1 MPLEIVPGSE
11 VQTQVGAAKIN
22 AQDFRAAALAKGS
35 VIAGAGEDVAK
46 LFNDVSTKLQD
57 IRNTKH
63 VVDADNA
70 INQFNQQAQENVL
83 KEPKPEGWSQS
94 YNAQFKAF
102 QDQYMAEHPEF
113 GPEVRNH
120 VQNML
125 ERSKVATDINIRTA
139 ANKRLL
145 SDTNES
151 IEYGMGTAVNS
162 LPREAA
168 TAKYMNGLML
178 LKEKGILDD
187 TQYNIRVQQAPKVI
201 GKGQFDQAVQRDPVE
216 AWKKLQAKDG
226 NGNATWLPEFTGQ
239 DRIGLENEGRA
250 KFYEKQRINENE
262 LNVQFAKTNMTD
274 QQKIDFVTKQA
285 EDLMVTQQ
293 YADLKIRAIKRADS
307 KLQAESYNAIEQLA
321 KRNIVYGNPNIEEDT
336 KNLSGLIGG
345 IEDNAKALKLQN
357 LITDLQKKSK
367 QPEVAA
373 EKKNIEENKRDI
385 IGAVRK
391 QVQQYGPILPQ
402 VVTEKESPNNG
413 LFNKISDWY
422 NTKEKDYTLADYQG
436 SFKQLETLY
445 QKDKISFEKLYG
457 VGVTPSMVSQNAL
470 YYQQDIEK
478 KINAWFDDP
487 ENKKNAGDINKGREY
502 LQSILQPYAMKA
514 TREALGLTTVEKQKK
529 AELIKD
535 FQAQVLGLPSMNKQ
549 TGNKQL
555 PTFTKMQQAID
566 AGLKSGDK
574 FIDGNTGLVRTMK

>member
-1 MPLEIVPGSE
+1 MPMEIVPGSE

-145 SDTNES
+145 SDTS
-151 IEYGMGTAVNS
+151 DAIETGMGRDVNS
-162 LPREAA
+162 LPRDAA

-201 GKGQFDQAVQRDPVE
+201 DMGQFKQGVTTDPIH
-216 AWKKLQAKDG
+216 
-226 NGNATWLPEFTGQ
+226 TWLSLQEKDSKGNYTSYTSLTGE
-239 DRIGLENEGRA
+239 DRDKVLTEARA
-250 KFYEKQRINENE
+250 KASEKQVNNGDKIQNEIRQTPGY
-262 LNVQFAKTNMTD
+262 LVDRK
-274 QQKIDFVTKQA
+274 KI
-285 EDLMVTQQ
+285 QQ
-293 YADLKIRAIKRADS
+293 YADNHEITQRRADGIINS
-307 KLQAESYNAIEQLA
+307 FRTQDARMEQAMFDQM
-321 KRNIVYGNPNIEEDT
+321 
-336 KNLSGLIGG
+336 
-345 IEDNAKALKLQN
+345 KA
-357 LITDLQKKSK
+357 
-367 QPEVAA
+367 
-373 EKKNIEENKRDI
+373 
-385 IGAVRK
+385 
-391 QVQQYGPILPQ
+391 Q
-402 VVTEKESPNNG
+402 VVTHDFKNDLWPSLFIGKMKDNASGLSPKLQTEFITFIDGYHKKESQPQVTQDNIVAAALKKQMLANYTQADRNDLITYPKVISIDKQTVEKHWFWPDVIKETPILVVPKDKLTADILVKMEKDPKTVEEYFG
-413 LFNKISDWY
+413 KGVKWENVKYAVNTWRSKDIAAIENFFDPKNTSRLDPDENTRFLNSLKAPRVLDQTVAALKGMTAPKIE
-422 NTKEKDYTLADYQG
+422 TEKPKEKDRVVITSEQE
-436 SFKQLETLY
+436 FNNLEKGTPFIY
-445 QKDKISFEKLYG
+445 NGKKG
-457 VGVTPSMVSQNAL
+457 V
-470 YYQQDIEK
+470 
-478 KINAWFDDP
+478 
-487 ENKKNAGDINKGREY
+487 KN
-502 LQSILQPYAMKA
+502 
-514 TREALGLTTVEKQKK
+514 
-529 AELIKD
+529 
-535 FQAQVLGLPSMNKQ
+535 
-549 TGNKQL
+549 
-555 PTFTKMQQAID
+555 
-566 AGLKSGDK
+566 
-574 FIDGNTGLVRTMK
+574 

>member
-1 MPLEIVPGSE
+1 M
-11 VQTQVGAAKIN
+11 
-22 AQDFRAAALAKGS
+22 
-35 VIAGAGEDVAK
+35 
-46 LFNDVSTKLQD
+46 
-57 IRNTKH
+57 
-63 VVDADNA
+63 AD
-70 INQFNQQAQENVL
+70 
-83 KEPKPEGWSQS
+83 
-94 YNAQFKAF
+94 
-102 QDQYMAEHPEF
+102 HPEF

-125 ERSKVATDINIRTA
+125 ERSKMATDINIRTA

-145 SDTNES
+145 SDTAEAT
-151 IEYGMGTAVNS
+151 EYGMSTAVNT
-162 LPREAA
+162 LPKDLA
-168 TAKYMNGLML
+168 TMKYMNGLALM
-178 LKEKGILDD
+178 KEKGILNDQ
-187 TQYNIRVQQAPKVI
+187 QYDLRVQQAPKVI

-321 KRNIVYGNPNIEEDT
+321 KRDIVYGNPNIEEDT

-367 QPEVAA
+367 QPEVTA
-373 EKKNIEENKRDI
+373 EKKNIEENRRDI
-385 IGAVRK
+385 IGAVKK

-422 NTKEKDYTLADYQG
+422 NSKEKDYTLADYQD

>member
-70 INQFNQQAQENVL
+70 INEFNQQAQENVL

-145 SDTNES
+145 SDTADAVET
-151 IEYGMGTAVNS
+151 GMSRDVNG
-162 LPREAA
+162 LPRDAA

-201 GKGQFDQAVQRDPVE
+201 DMGQFKQGVTTDPIH
-216 AWKKLQAKDG
+216 
-226 NGNATWLPEFTGQ
+226 TWLSLQEKDSKGNYVNYPSLTGE
-239 DRIGLENEGRA
+239 DRDKVLTEARA
-250 KFYEKQRINENE
+250 KASEKQVNNGDKIQNEIRQTPGY
-262 LNVQFAKTNMTD
+262 LVDRK
-274 QQKIDFVTKQA
+274 KI
-285 EDLMVTQQ
+285 QQ
-293 YADLKIRAIKRADS
+293 YANNNEITQRRADGIINS
-307 KLQAESYNAIEQLA
+307 FRTQDARMEQAMFDQM
-321 KRNIVYGNPNIEEDT
+321 
-336 KNLSGLIGG
+336 
-345 IEDNAKALKLQN
+345 KA
-357 LITDLQKKSK
+357 
-367 QPEVAA
+367 
-373 EKKNIEENKRDI
+373 
-385 IGAVRK
+385 
-391 QVQQYGPILPQ
+391 Q
-402 VVTEKESPNNG
+402 VVTHDFKNDLWPSLFIGKMKDNASGLSPKLQTEFITFIDGYHKKESQPQVTQDNIVAAALKKEMLANYSQSEKND
-413 LFNKISDWY
+413 LFNIPMVLSTKKEIVQKNKFWADVTKDIPILAEYKDKEQEVTIDKLKSSPELVEKYYGKGVKWDDVTFAVNKKRSSDIAAIENFFDPKNPNRLDPTE
-422 NTKEKDYTLADYQG
+422 NTKFLNTIKSKWALEQTVAALKGMTMPKVETEKPKEKDRVVITSEQE
-436 SFKQLETLY
+436 FNNLEKGTPFIY
-445 QKDKISFEKLYG
+445 NGKKG
-457 VGVTPSMVSQNAL
+457 V
-470 YYQQDIEK
+470 
-478 KINAWFDDP
+478 
-487 ENKKNAGDINKGREY
+487 KN
-502 LQSILQPYAMKA
+502 
-514 TREALGLTTVEKQKK
+514 
-529 AELIKD
+529 
-535 FQAQVLGLPSMNKQ
+535 
-549 TGNKQL
+549 
-555 PTFTKMQQAID
+555 
-566 AGLKSGDK
+566 
-574 FIDGNTGLVRTMK
+574 

>member
-1 MPLEIVPGSE
+1 MPMEIVPGSE

-145 SDTNES
+145 SDTADAVET
-151 IEYGMGTAVNS
+151 GMSRDVNS
-162 LPREAA
+162 LPRDAA

-201 GKGQFDQAVQRDPVE
+201 DMGQFKQGVTTDPIH
-216 AWKKLQAKDG
+216 
-226 NGNATWLPEFTGQ
+226 TWLSLQEKDSKGNYVNYPSLTGE
-239 DRIGLENEGRA
+239 DRDKILTEARA
-250 KFYEKQRINENE
+250 KASEKQVNNGDKIQNEIRQTPGY
-262 LNVQFAKTNMTD
+262 LVDRK
-274 QQKIDFVTKQA
+274 KI
-285 EDLMVTQQ
+285 QQ
-293 YADLKIRAIKRADS
+293 YANNNEITQRRADGIINS
-307 KLQAESYNAIEQLA
+307 FRTQDARMEQAMFDQM
-321 KRNIVYGNPNIEEDT
+321 
-336 KNLSGLIGG
+336 
-345 IEDNAKALKLQN
+345 KA
-357 LITDLQKKSK
+357 
-367 QPEVAA
+367 
-373 EKKNIEENKRDI
+373 
-385 IGAVRK
+385 
-391 QVQQYGPILPQ
+391 Q
-402 VVTEKESPNNG
+402 VVTHDFKNDLWPSLFIGKMKDNASGLSPKLQTEFITFIDGYHKKESQPQVTQDNIVAAALKKEMLANYSQSEKND
-413 LFNKISDWY
+413 LFNIPMVLSTKKEIVQKNKFWADVTKDIPILAEYKDKEQEVTIDKLKSSPELVEKYYGKGVKWDDVTFAVNKKRSSDIAAIENFFDPKNPNRLDPTE
-422 NTKEKDYTLADYQG
+422 NTKFLNTIKSKWALEQTVAALKGMTMPKVETEKPKEKDRVVITSEQE
-436 SFKQLETLY
+436 FNNLEKGTPFIY
-445 QKDKISFEKLYG
+445 NGKKG
-457 VGVTPSMVSQNAL
+457 V
-470 YYQQDIEK
+470 
-478 KINAWFDDP
+478 
-487 ENKKNAGDINKGREY
+487 KN
-502 LQSILQPYAMKA
+502 
-514 TREALGLTTVEKQKK
+514 
-529 AELIKD
+529 
-535 FQAQVLGLPSMNKQ
+535 
-549 TGNKQL
+549 
-555 PTFTKMQQAID
+555 
-566 AGLKSGDK
+566 
-574 FIDGNTGLVRTMK
+574 

>member
-1 MPLEIVPGSE
+1 MPMEIVPGSE

-145 SDTNES
+145 SDTADAVET
-151 IEYGMGTAVNS
+151 GMSRDVNS
-162 LPREAA
+162 LPRDAA

-201 GKGQFDQAVQRDPVE
+201 DMGQFKQGVTTDPIH
-216 AWKKLQAKDG
+216 
-226 NGNATWLPEFTGQ
+226 TWLSLQERDSKGNYTNYTSLTGE
-239 DRIGLENEGRA
+239 DRDKVLTEARA
-250 KFYEKQRINENE
+250 KASEKQVNNGDKIQNEIRQTPGY
-262 LNVQFAKTNMTD
+262 LVDRK
-274 QQKIDFVTKQA
+274 KI
-285 EDLMVTQQ
+285 QQ
-293 YADLKIRAIKRADS
+293 YADNHEITQRRADGIINS
-307 KLQAESYNAIEQLA
+307 FRTQDARMEQAMFDQM
-321 KRNIVYGNPNIEEDT
+321 
-336 KNLSGLIGG
+336 
-345 IEDNAKALKLQN
+345 KA
-357 LITDLQKKSK
+357 
-367 QPEVAA
+367 
-373 EKKNIEENKRDI
+373 
-385 IGAVRK
+385 
-391 QVQQYGPILPQ
+391 Q
-402 VVTEKESPNNG
+402 VVTHDFKNDLWPSLFIGKMKDNASGLSPKLQTEFITFIDGYHKKESQPQVTQDNIVAAALKKEMLANYSQSEKND
-413 LFNKISDWY
+413 LFNIPMVLSTKKEIVQKNKFWADVTKDIPILAEYKDKEQEVTIDKLKSSPELVEKYYGKGVKWDDVTFAVNKKRSSDIAAIENFFDPKNPNRLDPTE
-422 NTKEKDYTLADYQG
+422 NTKFLNTIKSKWALEQTVAALKGMTMPKVETEKPKEKDRVVITSEQE
-436 SFKQLETLY
+436 FNNLEKGTPFIY
-445 QKDKISFEKLYG
+445 NGKKG
-457 VGVTPSMVSQNAL
+457 V
-470 YYQQDIEK
+470 
-478 KINAWFDDP
+478 
-487 ENKKNAGDINKGREY
+487 KN
-502 LQSILQPYAMKA
+502 
-514 TREALGLTTVEKQKK
+514 
-529 AELIKD
+529 
-535 FQAQVLGLPSMNKQ
+535 
-549 TGNKQL
+549 
-555 PTFTKMQQAID
+555 
-566 AGLKSGDK
+566 
-574 FIDGNTGLVRTMK
+574 

>member
-145 SDTNES
+145 SDTADAVET
-151 IEYGMGTAVNS
+151 GMSRDVNS
-162 LPREAA
+162 LPRDAA

-201 GKGQFDQAVQRDPVE
+201 DMGQFKQGVTTDPIH
-216 AWKKLQAKDG
+216 
-226 NGNATWLPEFTGQ
+226 TWLSLQEKDSKGNYTNYTSLTGE
-239 DRIGLENEGRA
+239 DRDKVLTEARA
-250 KFYEKQRINENE
+250 KASEKQVNNGDKIQNEIRQTPGY
-262 LNVQFAKTNMTD
+262 LVDRK
-274 QQKIDFVTKQA
+274 KI
-285 EDLMVTQQ
+285 QQ
-293 YADLKIRAIKRADS
+293 YANNNEITQRRADGIINS
-307 KLQAESYNAIEQLA
+307 FRTQDARMEQAMFDQM
-321 KRNIVYGNPNIEEDT
+321 
-336 KNLSGLIGG
+336 
-345 IEDNAKALKLQN
+345 KA
-357 LITDLQKKSK
+357 
-367 QPEVAA
+367 
-373 EKKNIEENKRDI
+373 
-385 IGAVRK
+385 
-391 QVQQYGPILPQ
+391 Q
-402 VVTEKESPNNG
+402 VVTHDFKNDLWPSLFIGKMKDNASGLSPKLQTEFITFIDGYHKKESQPQVTQDNIVAAALKKEMLANYSQSEKND
-413 LFNKISDWY
+413 LFNIPMVLSTKKEIVQKNKFWADVTKDIPILAEYKDKEQEVTIDKLKSSPELVEKYYGKGVKWDDVTFAVNKKRSSDIAAIENFFDPKNPNRLDPTE
-422 NTKEKDYTLADYQG
+422 NTKFLNTIKSKWALEQTVSALKGMTMPKVETEKPKEKDRVVITSEQE
-436 SFKQLETLY
+436 FNNLEKGTPFIY
-445 QKDKISFEKLYG
+445 NGKKG
-457 VGVTPSMVSQNAL
+457 V
-470 YYQQDIEK
+470 
-478 KINAWFDDP
+478 
-487 ENKKNAGDINKGREY
+487 KN
-502 LQSILQPYAMKA
+502 
-514 TREALGLTTVEKQKK
+514 
-529 AELIKD
+529 
-535 FQAQVLGLPSMNKQ
+535 
-549 TGNKQL
+549 
-555 PTFTKMQQAID
+555 
-566 AGLKSGDK
+566 
-574 FIDGNTGLVRTMK
+574 

>member
-1 MPLEIVPGSE
+1 MPMEIVPGSE

-145 SDTNES
+145 SDTADAVET
-151 IEYGMGTAVNS
+151 GMSRDVNS
-162 LPREAA
+162 LPRDAA

-201 GKGQFDQAVQRDPVE
+201 DMGQFKQGVTTDPIH
-216 AWKKLQAKDG
+216 
-226 NGNATWLPEFTGQ
+226 TWLSLQEKDSKGNYVNYPSLTGE
-239 DRIGLENEGRA
+239 DRDKILTEARA
-250 KFYEKQRINENE
+250 KASEKQVNNGDKIQNEIRQTPGY
-262 LNVQFAKTNMTD
+262 LVDRK
-274 QQKIDFVTKQA
+274 KI
-285 EDLMVTQQ
+285 QQ
-293 YADLKIRAIKRADS
+293 YANNNEITQRRADGIINS
-307 KLQAESYNAIEQLA
+307 FRTQDARMEQAMFDQM
-321 KRNIVYGNPNIEEDT
+321 
-336 KNLSGLIGG
+336 
-345 IEDNAKALKLQN
+345 KA
-357 LITDLQKKSK
+357 
-367 QPEVAA
+367 
-373 EKKNIEENKRDI
+373 
-385 IGAVRK
+385 
-391 QVQQYGPILPQ
+391 Q
-402 VVTEKESPNNG
+402 VVTHDFKNDLWPSLFIGKMKDNASGLSPKLQTEFITFIDGYHKKESQPQVTQDNIVAAALKKEMLANYSQSEKND
-413 LFNKISDWY
+413 LFNIPMVLSTKKEIVQKNKFWADVTKDIPILAEYKDKEQEVTIDKLKSSPELVEKYYGKGVKWDDVTFAVNKKRSSDIAAIENFFDPKNPNRLDPTE
-422 NTKEKDYTLADYQG
+422 NTKFLNTIKSKWALEQTVSALKGMTMPKVETEKPKEKDRVVITSEQE
-436 SFKQLETLY
+436 FNNLEKGTPFIY
-445 QKDKISFEKLYG
+445 NGKKG
-457 VGVTPSMVSQNAL
+457 V
-470 YYQQDIEK
+470 
-478 KINAWFDDP
+478 
-487 ENKKNAGDINKGREY
+487 KN
-502 LQSILQPYAMKA
+502 
-514 TREALGLTTVEKQKK
+514 
-529 AELIKD
+529 
-535 FQAQVLGLPSMNKQ
+535 
-549 TGNKQL
+549 
-555 PTFTKMQQAID
+555 
-566 AGLKSGDK
+566 
-574 FIDGNTGLVRTMK
+574 

>member
-145 SDTNES
+145 SDTADAVET
-151 IEYGMGTAVNS
+151 GMSRDVNS
-162 LPREAA
+162 LPRDAA

-201 GKGQFDQAVQRDPVE
+201 DMGQFKQGVTTDPIH
-216 AWKKLQAKDG
+216 
-226 NGNATWLPEFTGQ
+226 TWLSLQEKDSKGNYVNYPSLTGE
-239 DRIGLENEGRA
+239 DRDKILTEARA
-250 KFYEKQRINENE
+250 KASEKQVNNGDKIQNEIRQTPGY
-262 LNVQFAKTNMTD
+262 LVDRK
-274 QQKIDFVTKQA
+274 KI
-285 EDLMVTQQ
+285 QQ
-293 YADLKIRAIKRADS
+293 YADNHEITQRRADGIINS
-307 KLQAESYNAIEQLA
+307 FRTQDARMEQAMFDQM
-321 KRNIVYGNPNIEEDT
+321 
-336 KNLSGLIGG
+336 
-345 IEDNAKALKLQN
+345 KA
-357 LITDLQKKSK
+357 
-367 QPEVAA
+367 
-373 EKKNIEENKRDI
+373 
-385 IGAVRK
+385 
-391 QVQQYGPILPQ
+391 Q
-402 VVTEKESPNNG
+402 VVTHDFKNDLWPSLFIGKMKDNASGLSPKLQTEFITFIDGYHKKESQPQVTQDNIVAAALKKEMLANYSQSEKND
-413 LFNKISDWY
+413 LFNIPMVLSTKKEIVQKNKFWADVTKDIPILAEYKDKEQEVTIDKLKSSPELVEKYYGKGVKWDDVTFAVNKKRSSDIAAIENFFDPKNPNRLDPTE
-422 NTKEKDYTLADYQG
+422 NTKFLNTIKSKWALEQTVAALKGMTMPKVETEKPKEKDRVVITSEQE
-436 SFKQLETLY
+436 FNNLEKGTPFIY
-445 QKDKISFEKLYG
+445 NGKKG
-457 VGVTPSMVSQNAL
+457 V
-470 YYQQDIEK
+470 
-478 KINAWFDDP
+478 
-487 ENKKNAGDINKGREY
+487 KN
-502 LQSILQPYAMKA
+502 
-514 TREALGLTTVEKQKK
+514 
-529 AELIKD
+529 
-535 FQAQVLGLPSMNKQ
+535 
-549 TGNKQL
+549 
-555 PTFTKMQQAID
+555 
-566 AGLKSGDK
+566 
-574 FIDGNTGLVRTMK
+574 

>member
-46 LFNDVSTKLQD
+46 LFNEVSTKLQD

-145 SDTNES
+145 SDTADAVET
-151 IEYGMGTAVNS
+151 GMSRDVNS
-162 LPREAA
+162 LPRDAA

-201 GKGQFDQAVQRDPVE
+201 DMGQFKQGVTTDPIH
-216 AWKKLQAKDG
+216 
-226 NGNATWLPEFTGQ
+226 TWLSLQEKDSKGNYTNYTSLTGE
-239 DRIGLENEGRA
+239 DRDKVLTEARA
-250 KFYEKQRINENE
+250 KASEKQVNNGDKIQNEIRQTPGY
-262 LNVQFAKTNMTD
+262 LVDRK
-274 QQKIDFVTKQA
+274 KI
-285 EDLMVTQQ
+285 QQ
-293 YADLKIRAIKRADS
+293 YANNNEITQRRADGIINS
-307 KLQAESYNAIEQLA
+307 FRTQDARMEQAMFDQM
-321 KRNIVYGNPNIEEDT
+321 
-336 KNLSGLIGG
+336 
-345 IEDNAKALKLQN
+345 KA
-357 LITDLQKKSK
+357 
-367 QPEVAA
+367 
-373 EKKNIEENKRDI
+373 
-385 IGAVRK
+385 
-391 QVQQYGPILPQ
+391 Q
-402 VVTEKESPNNG
+402 VVTHDFKNDLWPSLFIGKMKDNASGLSPKLQTEFITFIDGYHKKESQPQVTQDNIVAAALKKEMLANYSQSEKND
-413 LFNKISDWY
+413 LFNIPMVLSTKKEIVQKNKFWADVTKDIPILAEYKDKEQEVTIDKLKSSPELVEKYYGKGVKWDDVTFAVNKKRSSDIAAIENFFDPKNPNRLDPTE
-422 NTKEKDYTLADYQG
+422 NTKFLNTIKSKWALEQTVSALKGMTMPKVETEKPKEKDRVVITSEQE
-436 SFKQLETLY
+436 FNNLEKGTPFIY
-445 QKDKISFEKLYG
+445 NGKKG
-457 VGVTPSMVSQNAL
+457 V
-470 YYQQDIEK
+470 
-478 KINAWFDDP
+478 
-487 ENKKNAGDINKGREY
+487 KN
-502 LQSILQPYAMKA
+502 
-514 TREALGLTTVEKQKK
+514 
-529 AELIKD
+529 
-535 FQAQVLGLPSMNKQ
+535 
-549 TGNKQL
+549 
-555 PTFTKMQQAID
+555 
-566 AGLKSGDK
+566 
-574 FIDGNTGLVRTMK
+574 

>member
-35 VIAGAGEDVAK
+35 VVAGAGEDVAK

-145 SDTNES
+145 SDTADAVET
-151 IEYGMGTAVNS
+151 GMSRDVNS
-162 LPREAA
+162 LPRDAA

-201 GKGQFDQAVQRDPVE
+201 DMGQFKQGVTTDPIH
-216 AWKKLQAKDG
+216 
-226 NGNATWLPEFTGQ
+226 TWLSLQEKDSKGNYTNYTSLTGE
-239 DRIGLENEGRA
+239 DRDKVLTEARA
-250 KFYEKQRINENE
+250 KASEKQVNNGDKIQNEIRQTPGY
-262 LNVQFAKTNMTD
+262 LVDRK
-274 QQKIDFVTKQA
+274 KI
-285 EDLMVTQQ
+285 QQ
-293 YADLKIRAIKRADS
+293 YANNNEITQRRADGIINS
-307 KLQAESYNAIEQLA
+307 FRTQDARMEQAMFDQM
-321 KRNIVYGNPNIEEDT
+321 
-336 KNLSGLIGG
+336 
-345 IEDNAKALKLQN
+345 KA
-357 LITDLQKKSK
+357 
-367 QPEVAA
+367 
-373 EKKNIEENKRDI
+373 
-385 IGAVRK
+385 
-391 QVQQYGPILPQ
+391 Q
-402 VVTEKESPNNG
+402 VVTHDFKNDLWPSLFIGKMKDNASGLSPKLQTEFITFIDGYHKKESQPQVTQDNIVAAALKKEMLANYSQSEKND
-413 LFNKISDWY
+413 LFNIPMVLSTKKEIVQKNKFWADVTKDIPILAEYKDKEQEVTIDKLKSSPELVEKYYGKGVKWDDVTFAVNKKRSSDIAAIENFFDPKNPNRLDPTE
-422 NTKEKDYTLADYQG
+422 NTKFLNTIKSKWALEQTVAALKGMTMPKVETEKPKEKDRVVITSEQE
-436 SFKQLETLY
+436 FNNLEKGTPFIY
-445 QKDKISFEKLYG
+445 NGKKG
-457 VGVTPSMVSQNAL
+457 V
-470 YYQQDIEK
+470 
-478 KINAWFDDP
+478 
-487 ENKKNAGDINKGREY
+487 KN
-502 LQSILQPYAMKA
+502 
-514 TREALGLTTVEKQKK
+514 
-529 AELIKD
+529 
-535 FQAQVLGLPSMNKQ
+535 
-549 TGNKQL
+549 
-555 PTFTKMQQAID
+555 
-566 AGLKSGDK
+566 
-574 FIDGNTGLVRTMK
+574 

>member
-145 SDTNES
+145 SDTADAVET
-151 IEYGMGTAVNS
+151 GMSRDVNS
-162 LPREAA
+162 LPRDAA

-201 GKGQFDQAVQRDPVE
+201 DMGQFKQGVTTDPIH
-216 AWKKLQAKDG
+216 
-226 NGNATWLPEFTGQ
+226 TWLSLQEKDSKGNYVNYPSLTGE
-239 DRIGLENEGRA
+239 DRDKVLTEARA
-250 KFYEKQRINENE
+250 KASEKQVNNGDKIQNEIRQTPGY
-262 LNVQFAKTNMTD
+262 LVDRK
-274 QQKIDFVTKQA
+274 KI
-285 EDLMVTQQ
+285 QQ
-293 YADLKIRAIKRADS
+293 YANNNEITQRRADGIINS
-307 KLQAESYNAIEQLA
+307 FRTQDARMEQAMFDQM
-321 KRNIVYGNPNIEEDT
+321 
-336 KNLSGLIGG
+336 
-345 IEDNAKALKLQN
+345 KA
-357 LITDLQKKSK
+357 
-367 QPEVAA
+367 
-373 EKKNIEENKRDI
+373 
-385 IGAVRK
+385 
-391 QVQQYGPILPQ
+391 Q
-402 VVTEKESPNNG
+402 VVTHDFKNDLWPSLFIGKMKDNASGLSPKLQTEFITFIDGYHKKESQPQVTQDNIVAAALKKEMLANYSQSEKND
-413 LFNKISDWY
+413 LFNIPMVLSTKKEIVQKNKFWADVTKDIPILAEYKDKEQEVTIDKLKSSPELVEKYYGKGVKWDDVTFAVNKKRSSDIAAIENFFDPKNPNRLDPTE
-422 NTKEKDYTLADYQG
+422 NTKFLNTIKSKWALEQTVAALKGMTMPKVETEKPKEKDRVVITSEQE
-436 SFKQLETLY
+436 FNNLEKGTPFIY
-445 QKDKISFEKLYG
+445 NGKKG
-457 VGVTPSMVSQNAL
+457 V
-470 YYQQDIEK
+470 
-478 KINAWFDDP
+478 
-487 ENKKNAGDINKGREY
+487 KN
-502 LQSILQPYAMKA
+502 
-514 TREALGLTTVEKQKK
+514 
-529 AELIKD
+529 
-535 FQAQVLGLPSMNKQ
+535 
-549 TGNKQL
+549 
-555 PTFTKMQQAID
+555 
-566 AGLKSGDK
+566 
-574 FIDGNTGLVRTMK
+574 

>member
-1 MPLEIVPGSE
+1 MPMEIVPGSE

-145 SDTNES
+145 SDTADAVET
-151 IEYGMGTAVNS
+151 GMSRDVNS
-162 LPREAA
+162 LPRDAA

-201 GKGQFDQAVQRDPVE
+201 DMGQFKQGVTTDPIH
-216 AWKKLQAKDG
+216 
-226 NGNATWLPEFTGQ
+226 TWLSLQEKDSKGNYTNYTSLTGE
-239 DRIGLENEGRA
+239 DRDKVLTEARA
-250 KFYEKQRINENE
+250 KASEKQVNNGDKIQNEIRQTPGY
-262 LNVQFAKTNMTD
+262 LVDRK
-274 QQKIDFVTKQA
+274 KI
-285 EDLMVTQQ
+285 QQ
-293 YADLKIRAIKRADS
+293 YANNNEITQRRADGIINS
-307 KLQAESYNAIEQLA
+307 FRTQDARMEQAMFDQM
-321 KRNIVYGNPNIEEDT
+321 
-336 KNLSGLIGG
+336 
-345 IEDNAKALKLQN
+345 KA
-357 LITDLQKKSK
+357 
-367 QPEVAA
+367 
-373 EKKNIEENKRDI
+373 
-385 IGAVRK
+385 
-391 QVQQYGPILPQ
+391 Q
-402 VVTEKESPNNG
+402 VVTHDFKNDLWPSLFIGKMKDNASGLSPKLQTEFITFIDGYHKKESQPQVTQDNIVAAALKKEMLANYSQSEKND
-413 LFNKISDWY
+413 LFNIPMVLSTKKEIVQKNKFWADVTKDIPILAEYKDKEQEVTIDKLKSSPELVEKYYGKGVKWDDVTFAVNKKRSSDIAAIENFFDPKNPNRLDPTE
-422 NTKEKDYTLADYQG
+422 NTKFLNTIKSKWALEQTVAALKGMTMPKVETEKPKEKDRVVITSEQE
-436 SFKQLETLY
+436 FNNLEKGTPFIY
-445 QKDKISFEKLYG
+445 NGKKG
-457 VGVTPSMVSQNAL
+457 V
-470 YYQQDIEK
+470 
-478 KINAWFDDP
+478 
-487 ENKKNAGDINKGREY
+487 KN
-502 LQSILQPYAMKA
+502 
-514 TREALGLTTVEKQKK
+514 
-529 AELIKD
+529 
-535 FQAQVLGLPSMNKQ
+535 
-549 TGNKQL
+549 
-555 PTFTKMQQAID
+555 
-566 AGLKSGDK
+566 
-574 FIDGNTGLVRTMK
+574 

>member
-1 MPLEIVPGSE
+1 MPMEIVPGSE

-145 SDTNES
+145 SDTADAVET
-151 IEYGMGTAVNS
+151 GMSRDVNS
-162 LPREAA
+162 LPRDAA

-201 GKGQFDQAVQRDPVE
+201 DMGQFKQGVTTDPIH
-216 AWKKLQAKDG
+216 
-226 NGNATWLPEFTGQ
+226 TWLSLQEKDSKGNYTNYTSLTGE
-239 DRIGLENEGRA
+239 DRDKVLTEARA
-250 KFYEKQRINENE
+250 KASEKQVNNGEKIQNEIRQTPGY
-262 LNVQFAKTNMTD
+262 LVDRK
-274 QQKIDFVTKQA
+274 KI
-285 EDLMVTQQ
+285 QQ
-293 YADLKIRAIKRADS
+293 YANNNEITQRRADGIINS
-307 KLQAESYNAIEQLA
+307 FRTQDARMEQAMFDQM
-321 KRNIVYGNPNIEEDT
+321 
-336 KNLSGLIGG
+336 
-345 IEDNAKALKLQN
+345 KA
-357 LITDLQKKSK
+357 
-367 QPEVAA
+367 
-373 EKKNIEENKRDI
+373 
-385 IGAVRK
+385 
-391 QVQQYGPILPQ
+391 Q
-402 VVTEKESPNNG
+402 VVTHDFKNDLWPSLFIGKMKDNASGLSPKLQTEFITFIDGYHKKESQPQVTQDNIVAAALKKEMLANYSQSEKND
-413 LFNKISDWY
+413 LFNIPMVLSTKKEIVQKNKFWADVTKDIPILAEYKDKEQEVTIDKLKSSPELVEKYYGKGVKWDDVTFAVNKKRSSDIAAIENFFDPKNPNRLDPTE
-422 NTKEKDYTLADYQG
+422 NTKFLNTIKSKWALEQTVAALKGMTMPKVETEKPKEKDRVVITSEQE
-436 SFKQLETLY
+436 FNNLEKGTPFIY
-445 QKDKISFEKLYG
+445 NGKKG
-457 VGVTPSMVSQNAL
+457 V
-470 YYQQDIEK
+470 
-478 KINAWFDDP
+478 
-487 ENKKNAGDINKGREY
+487 KN
-502 LQSILQPYAMKA
+502 
-514 TREALGLTTVEKQKK
+514 
-529 AELIKD
+529 
-535 FQAQVLGLPSMNKQ
+535 
-549 TGNKQL
+549 
-555 PTFTKMQQAID
+555 
-566 AGLKSGDK
+566 
-574 FIDGNTGLVRTMK
+574 

>member
-145 SDTNES
+145 SDTADAVET
-151 IEYGMGTAVNS
+151 GMSRDVNS
-162 LPREAA
+162 LPRDAA

-201 GKGQFDQAVQRDPVE
+201 DMGQFKQGVTTDPIH
-216 AWKKLQAKDG
+216 
-226 NGNATWLPEFTGQ
+226 TWLSLQEKDSKGNYVNYPSLTGE
-239 DRIGLENEGRA
+239 DRDKILTEARA
-250 KFYEKQRINENE
+250 KASEKQVNNGDKIQNEIRQTPGY
-262 LNVQFAKTNMTD
+262 LVDRK
-274 QQKIDFVTKQA
+274 KI
-285 EDLMVTQQ
+285 QQ
-293 YADLKIRAIKRADS
+293 YANNNEITQRRADGIINS
-307 KLQAESYNAIEQLA
+307 FRTQDARMEQAMFDQM
-321 KRNIVYGNPNIEEDT
+321 
-336 KNLSGLIGG
+336 
-345 IEDNAKALKLQN
+345 KA
-357 LITDLQKKSK
+357 
-367 QPEVAA
+367 
-373 EKKNIEENKRDI
+373 
-385 IGAVRK
+385 
-391 QVQQYGPILPQ
+391 Q
-402 VVTEKESPNNG
+402 VVTHDFKNDLWPSLFIGKMKDNASGLSPKLQTEFITFIDGYHKKESQPQVTQDNIVAAALKKEMLANYSQSEKND
-413 LFNKISDWY
+413 LFNIPMVLSTKKEIVQKNKFWADVTKDIPILAEYKDKEQEVTIDKLKSSPELVEKYYGKGVKWDDVTFAVNKKRSSDIAAIENFFDPKNPNRLDPTE
-422 NTKEKDYTLADYQG
+422 NTKFLNTIKSKWALEQTVSALKGMTMPKVETEKPKEKDRVVITSEQE
-436 SFKQLETLY
+436 FNNLEKGTPFIY
-445 QKDKISFEKLYG
+445 NGKKG
-457 VGVTPSMVSQNAL
+457 V
-470 YYQQDIEK
+470 
-478 KINAWFDDP
+478 
-487 ENKKNAGDINKGREY
+487 KN
-502 LQSILQPYAMKA
+502 
-514 TREALGLTTVEKQKK
+514 
-529 AELIKD
+529 
-535 FQAQVLGLPSMNKQ
+535 
-549 TGNKQL
+549 
-555 PTFTKMQQAID
+555 
-566 AGLKSGDK
+566 
-574 FIDGNTGLVRTMK
+574 

>member
-1 MPLEIVPGSE
+1 MPMEIVPGSE

-145 SDTNES
+145 SDTADAVET
-151 IEYGMGTAVNS
+151 GMSRDVNS
-162 LPREAA
+162 LPRDAA

-201 GKGQFDQAVQRDPVE
+201 DMGQFKQGVTTDPIH
-216 AWKKLQAKDG
+216 
-226 NGNATWLPEFTGQ
+226 TWLSLQEKDSKGNYTNYTSLTGE
-239 DRIGLENEGRA
+239 DRDKVLTEARA
-250 KFYEKQRINENE
+250 KASEKQVNNGDKIQNEIRQTPGY
-262 LNVQFAKTNMTD
+262 LVDRK
-274 QQKIDFVTKQA
+274 KI
-285 EDLMVTQQ
+285 QQ
-293 YADLKIRAIKRADS
+293 YADNHEITQRRADGIINS
-307 KLQAESYNAIEQLA
+307 FRTQDARMEQAMFDQM
-321 KRNIVYGNPNIEEDT
+321 
-336 KNLSGLIGG
+336 
-345 IEDNAKALKLQN
+345 KA
-357 LITDLQKKSK
+357 
-367 QPEVAA
+367 
-373 EKKNIEENKRDI
+373 
-385 IGAVRK
+385 
-391 QVQQYGPILPQ
+391 Q
-402 VVTEKESPNNG
+402 VVTHDFKNDLWPSLFIGKMKDNASGLSPKLQTEFITFIDGYHKKESQPQVTQDNIVAAALKKEMLANYSQSEKND
-413 LFNKISDWY
+413 LFNIPMVLSTKKEIVQKNKFWADVTKDIPILAEYKDKEQEVTIDKLKSSPELVEKYYGKGVKWDDVTFAVNKKRSSDIAAIENFFDPKNPNRLDPTE
-422 NTKEKDYTLADYQG
+422 NTKFLNTIKSKWALEQTVSALKGMTMPKVETEKPKEKDRVVITSEQE
-436 SFKQLETLY
+436 FNNLEKGTPFIY
-445 QKDKISFEKLYG
+445 NGKKG
-457 VGVTPSMVSQNAL
+457 V
-470 YYQQDIEK
+470 
-478 KINAWFDDP
+478 
-487 ENKKNAGDINKGREY
+487 KN
-502 LQSILQPYAMKA
+502 
-514 TREALGLTTVEKQKK
+514 
-529 AELIKD
+529 
-535 FQAQVLGLPSMNKQ
+535 
-549 TGNKQL
+549 
-555 PTFTKMQQAID
+555 
-566 AGLKSGDK
+566 
-574 FIDGNTGLVRTMK
+574 

>member
-70 INQFNQQAQENVL
+70 INEFNQQAQENVL

-145 SDTNES
+145 SDTADAVET
-151 IEYGMGTAVNS
+151 GMSRDVNS
-162 LPREAA
+162 LPRDAA

-201 GKGQFDQAVQRDPVE
+201 DMGQFKQGVTTDPIH
-216 AWKKLQAKDG
+216 
-226 NGNATWLPEFTGQ
+226 TWLSLQEKDSKGNYVNYPSLTGE
-239 DRIGLENEGRA
+239 DRDKVLTEARA
-250 KFYEKQRINENE
+250 KASEKQVNNGDKIQNEIRQTPGY
-262 LNVQFAKTNMTD
+262 LVDRK
-274 QQKIDFVTKQA
+274 KI
-285 EDLMVTQQ
+285 QQ
-293 YADLKIRAIKRADS
+293 YANNNEITQRRADGIINS
-307 KLQAESYNAIEQLA
+307 FRTQDARMEQAMFDQM
-321 KRNIVYGNPNIEEDT
+321 
-336 KNLSGLIGG
+336 
-345 IEDNAKALKLQN
+345 KA
-357 LITDLQKKSK
+357 
-367 QPEVAA
+367 
-373 EKKNIEENKRDI
+373 
-385 IGAVRK
+385 
-391 QVQQYGPILPQ
+391 Q
-402 VVTEKESPNNG
+402 VVTHDFKNDLWPSLFIGKMKDNASGLSPKLQTEFITFIDGYHKKESQPQVTQDNIVAAALKKEMLANYSQSEKND
-413 LFNKISDWY
+413 LFNIPMVLSTKKEIVQKNKFWADVTKDIPILAEYKDKEQEVTIDKLKSSPELVEKYYGKGVKWDDVTFAVNKKRSSDIAAIENFFDPKNPNRLDPTE
-422 NTKEKDYTLADYQG
+422 NTKFLNTIKSKWALEQTVAALKGMTMPKVETEKPKEKDRVVITSEQE
-436 SFKQLETLY
+436 FNNLEKGTPFIY
-445 QKDKISFEKLYG
+445 NGKKG
-457 VGVTPSMVSQNAL
+457 V
-470 YYQQDIEK
+470 
-478 KINAWFDDP
+478 
-487 ENKKNAGDINKGREY
+487 KN
-502 LQSILQPYAMKA
+502 
-514 TREALGLTTVEKQKK
+514 
-529 AELIKD
+529 
-535 FQAQVLGLPSMNKQ
+535 
-549 TGNKQL
+549 
-555 PTFTKMQQAID
+555 
-566 AGLKSGDK
+566 
-574 FIDGNTGLVRTMK
+574 

>member
-145 SDTNES
+145 SDTADAVET
-151 IEYGMGTAVNS
+151 GMSRDVNS
-162 LPREAA
+162 LPRDAA

-201 GKGQFDQAVQRDPVE
+201 DMGQFKQGVTTDPIH
-216 AWKKLQAKDG
+216 
-226 NGNATWLPEFTGQ
+226 TWLSLQEKDSKGNYTNYTSLTGE
-239 DRIGLENEGRA
+239 DRDKVLTEARA
-250 KFYEKQRINENE
+250 KASEKQVNNGDKIQNEIRQTPGY
-262 LNVQFAKTNMTD
+262 LVDRK
-274 QQKIDFVTKQA
+274 KI
-285 EDLMVTQQ
+285 QQ
-293 YADLKIRAIKRADS
+293 YADNHEITQRRADGIINS
-307 KLQAESYNAIEQLA
+307 FRTQDARMEQAMFDQM
-321 KRNIVYGNPNIEEDT
+321 
-336 KNLSGLIGG
+336 
-345 IEDNAKALKLQN
+345 KA
-357 LITDLQKKSK
+357 
-367 QPEVAA
+367 
-373 EKKNIEENKRDI
+373 
-385 IGAVRK
+385 
-391 QVQQYGPILPQ
+391 Q
-402 VVTEKESPNNG
+402 VVTHDFKNDLWPSLFIGKMKDNASGLSPKLQTEFITFIDGYHKKESQPQVTQDNIVAAALKKEMLANYSQSEKND
-413 LFNKISDWY
+413 LFNIPMVLSTKKEIVQKNKFWADVTKDIPILAEYKDKEQEVTIDKLKSSPELVEKYYGKGVKWDDVTFAVNKKRSSDIAAIENFFDPKNPNRLDPTE
-422 NTKEKDYTLADYQG
+422 NTKFLNTIKSKWALEQTVSALKGMTMPKVETEKPKEKDRVVITSEQE
-436 SFKQLETLY
+436 FNNLEKGTPFIY
-445 QKDKISFEKLYG
+445 NGKKG
-457 VGVTPSMVSQNAL
+457 V
-470 YYQQDIEK
+470 
-478 KINAWFDDP
+478 
-487 ENKKNAGDINKGREY
+487 KN
-502 LQSILQPYAMKA
+502 
-514 TREALGLTTVEKQKK
+514 
-529 AELIKD
+529 
-535 FQAQVLGLPSMNKQ
+535 
-549 TGNKQL
+549 
-555 PTFTKMQQAID
+555 
-566 AGLKSGDK
+566 
-574 FIDGNTGLVRTMK
+574 

>member
-1 MPLEIVPGSE
+1 MPMEIVPGSE

-145 SDTNES
+145 SDTADAVET
-151 IEYGMGTAVNS
+151 GMSRDVNS
-162 LPREAA
+162 LPRDAA

-201 GKGQFDQAVQRDPVE
+201 DMGQFKQGVTTDPIH
-216 AWKKLQAKDG
+216 
-226 NGNATWLPEFTGQ
+226 TWLSLQEKDSKGNYVNYPSLTGE
-239 DRIGLENEGRA
+239 DRDKVLTEARA
-250 KFYEKQRINENE
+250 KASEKQVNNGDKIQNEIRQTPGY
-262 LNVQFAKTNMTD
+262 LVDRK
-274 QQKIDFVTKQA
+274 KI
-285 EDLMVTQQ
+285 QQ
-293 YADLKIRAIKRADS
+293 YANNNEITQRRADGIINS
-307 KLQAESYNAIEQLA
+307 FRTQDARMEQAMFDQM
-321 KRNIVYGNPNIEEDT
+321 
-336 KNLSGLIGG
+336 
-345 IEDNAKALKLQN
+345 KA
-357 LITDLQKKSK
+357 
-367 QPEVAA
+367 
-373 EKKNIEENKRDI
+373 
-385 IGAVRK
+385 
-391 QVQQYGPILPQ
+391 Q
-402 VVTEKESPNNG
+402 VVTHDFKNDLWPSLFIGKMKDNASGLSPKLQTEFITFIDGYHKKESQPQVTQDNIVAAALKKEMLANYSQSEKND
-413 LFNKISDWY
+413 LFNIPMVLSTKKEIVQKNKFWADVTKDIPILAEYKDKEQEVTIDKLKSSPELVEKYYGKGVKWDDVTFAVNKKRSSDIAAIENFFDPKNPNRLDPTE
-422 NTKEKDYTLADYQG
+422 NTKFLNTIKSKWALEQTVAALKGMTMPKVETEKPKEKDRVVITSEQE
-436 SFKQLETLY
+436 FNNLEKGTPFIY
-445 QKDKISFEKLYG
+445 NGKKG
-457 VGVTPSMVSQNAL
+457 V
-470 YYQQDIEK
+470 
-478 KINAWFDDP
+478 
-487 ENKKNAGDINKGREY
+487 KN
-502 LQSILQPYAMKA
+502 
-514 TREALGLTTVEKQKK
+514 
-529 AELIKD
+529 
-535 FQAQVLGLPSMNKQ
+535 
-549 TGNKQL
+549 
-555 PTFTKMQQAID
+555 
-566 AGLKSGDK
+566 
-574 FIDGNTGLVRTMK
+574 

>member
-46 LFNDVSTKLQD
+46 LFNEVSTKLQD

-145 SDTNES
+145 SDTADAVET
-151 IEYGMGTAVNS
+151 GMSRDVNS
-162 LPREAA
+162 LPRDAA

-201 GKGQFDQAVQRDPVE
+201 DMGQFKQGVTTDPIH
-216 AWKKLQAKDG
+216 
-226 NGNATWLPEFTGQ
+226 TWLSLQEKDSKGNYVNYPSLTGE
-239 DRIGLENEGRA
+239 DRDKILTEARA
-250 KFYEKQRINENE
+250 KASEKQVNNGDKIQNEIRQTPGY
-262 LNVQFAKTNMTD
+262 LVDRK
-274 QQKIDFVTKQA
+274 KI
-285 EDLMVTQQ
+285 QQ
-293 YADLKIRAIKRADS
+293 YANNNEITQRRADGIINS
-307 KLQAESYNAIEQLA
+307 FRTQDARMEQAMFDQM
-321 KRNIVYGNPNIEEDT
+321 
-336 KNLSGLIGG
+336 
-345 IEDNAKALKLQN
+345 KA
-357 LITDLQKKSK
+357 
-367 QPEVAA
+367 
-373 EKKNIEENKRDI
+373 
-385 IGAVRK
+385 
-391 QVQQYGPILPQ
+391 Q
-402 VVTEKESPNNG
+402 VVTHDFKNDLWPSLFIGKMKDNASGLSPKLQTEFITFIDGYHKKESQPQVTQDNIVAAALKKEMLANYSQSEKND
-413 LFNKISDWY
+413 LFNIPMVLSTKKEIVQKNKFWADVTKDIPILAEYKDKEQEVTIDKLKSSPELVEKYYGKGVKWDDVTFAVNKKRSSDIAAIENFFDPKNPNRLDPTE
-422 NTKEKDYTLADYQG
+422 NTKFLNTIKSKWALEQTVSALKGMTMPKVETEKPKEKDRVVITSEQE
-436 SFKQLETLY
+436 FNNLEKGTPFIY
-445 QKDKISFEKLYG
+445 NGKKG
-457 VGVTPSMVSQNAL
+457 V
-470 YYQQDIEK
+470 
-478 KINAWFDDP
+478 
-487 ENKKNAGDINKGREY
+487 KN
-502 LQSILQPYAMKA
+502 
-514 TREALGLTTVEKQKK
+514 
-529 AELIKD
+529 
-535 FQAQVLGLPSMNKQ
+535 
-549 TGNKQL
+549 
-555 PTFTKMQQAID
+555 
-566 AGLKSGDK
+566 
-574 FIDGNTGLVRTMK
+574 